1 MKLAR
6 RYGHD
11 RIQTAIHTDVSPD
24 EAILEEAGKVGAD
37 LIVIGANRRVG
48 DHLFLGQTV
57 ACTLKS
63 WKGAIVL
70 VVS

>member
-1 MKLAR
+1 
-6 RYGHD
+6 
-11 RIQTAIHTDVSPD
+11 
-24 EAILEEAGKVGAD
+24 VGAN
-37 LIVIGANRRVG
+37 LIVIGASRRVG

-57 ACTLKS
+57 ASTLKD